1 MNLTARQLET
11 LDFIKSYIERNRIAP
26 SFEEIADHLGLKS
39 KSGVHRIIA
48 ALEQRGRILK
58 IPSCARAIKVL
69 E

>member
-48 ALEQRGRILK
+48 ALEQRGRIRK
-58 IPSCARAIKVL
+58 IPFCARAIKVL